1 MDRPWFQ
8 LWTRDWLDNKE
19 LRRCSGSTR
28 AQLLD
33 LMCLAN
39 EGKPYGFLAD
49 SVGPLLDKYMAMRCC
64 VSARQFKRG
73 MDELLAAGRIK
84 QEGNVFFIPRMVR
97 DEEIRMARAA
107 GGIKGGNPALMVDQ
121 KVNLTSE
128 VKVRAISRAR
138 MRADSDSS
146 FDSVSKILPEKKEND
161 ADEVCALL
169 IARHP
174 KTGDA
179 TLAEHAFVEVL
190 GQPNADMAKIATAH
204 ALWCSHWTEERTK
217 TAYIPKLSNWLRDG
231 AWRQKPPPRAKTA
244 IELAM
249 DMMEEA

>member
-49 SVGPLLDKYMAMRCC
+49 SVGPLTEKYMAMRCHI
-64 VSARQFKRG
+64 SPRQFKRG
-73 MDELLAAGRIK
+73 IEELLAAGRIK
-84 QEGNVFFIPRMVR
+84 QEGNLICVPRMVR
-97 DEEIRMARAA
+97 DEEIRMARAS
-107 GGIKGGNPALMVDQ
+107 GGIKGGNPALMVDP

-138 MRADSDSS
+138 MRTDSDSDSS
-146 FDSVSKILPEKKEND
+146 SKSVSEKKEEN

-179 TLAEHAFVEVL
+179 TAAEHAFVDVL
-190 GQPNADMAKIATAH
+190 GQPHADMARIAAAH
-204 ALWCSHWTEERTK
+204 ALWCSHWTEERTAPK
-217 TAYIPKLSNWLRDG
+217 FIPKLSNWLRDG
-231 AWRQKPPPRAKTA
+231 AWRQRPPETETMDYATRVAKG
-244 IELAM
+244 LA
-249 DMMEEA
+249 